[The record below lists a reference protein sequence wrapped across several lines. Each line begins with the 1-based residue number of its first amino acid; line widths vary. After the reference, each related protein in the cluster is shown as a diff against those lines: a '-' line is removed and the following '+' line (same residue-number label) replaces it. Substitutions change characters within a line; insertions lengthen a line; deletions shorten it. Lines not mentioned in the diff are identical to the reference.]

1 MALSI
6 YSKDKACVFQ
16 MSGVAL
22 ILANDTCTSHPAC
35 LYVSDEHLATTHSED
50 ADGEQLPLVL
60 IYMMLP

>member
-35 LYVSDEHLATTHSED
+35 LYVSYLATTHSED
-50 ADGEQLPLVL
+50 ADGEQPPLVL